1 MLRESL
7 SEVKKKINK
16 IKRIK
21 KKNGGER
28 KRKNASPPNQFM
40 HLVPTFS
47 TNSRGNTCYI
57 RATQFLCWLKV
68 QTFVSW
74 FSDPLLAHL
83 RLWLKRKIERCF
95 SFTLL
100 ALVFHWRL
108 SWKFGGLR
116 FFEERETDQRFFSLV
131 YLLGKQQT
139 FANNKWLETDIIFVV
154 QGSEEV
160 CCTA

>member
-1 MLRESL
+1 
-7 SEVKKKINK
+7 
-16 IKRIK
+16 
-21 KKNGGER
+21 
-28 KRKNASPPNQFM
+28 M

-154 QGSEEV
+154 QGSEESV
-160 CCTA
+160 LHGLVRSEAWRLCHAETAVHGYPTHAQVI